1 MGAHLYAVQEISSAV
16 RTMRLRRADMVS
28 ASCGYSISSVQ
39 TTHQLGGINLD
50 DKYLLQYLF
59 IYLIIN
65 ILANKLA
72 FFVWHGCGSVAAQFL
87 ANRAT
92 LKPLIFSP
100 INKQRRGRHSF
111 LLFKLLREQMMGSAL
126 LILEN
131 ITQGKDTLGIQKK
144 LLTCK
149 HQFHQYI
156 SYYLCTVY

>member
-1 MGAHLYAVQEISSAV
+1 MAF
-16 RTMRLRRADMVS
+16 
-28 ASCGYSISSVQ
+28 
-39 TTHQLGGINLD
+39 LG
-50 DKYLLQYLF
+50 
-59 IYLIIN
+59 
-65 ILANKLA
+65 
-72 FFVWHGCGSVAAQFL
+72 WHGCGIVAAQFL

-92 LKPLIFSP
+92 LKPLIFRP

-149 HQFHQYI
+149 QQFHQYI

>member
-16 RTMRLRRADMVS
+16 RTMRLLRADMLS

-50 DKYLLQYLF
+50 DKYLLQYLV

-65 ILANKLA
+65 ILANKMA
-72 FFVWHGCGSVAAQFL
+72 FFVWHGCGTVAAQFL

-126 LILEN
+126 LIIFREYN
-131 ITQGKDTLGIQKK
+131 PRQRHAGHSEETPNVQA
-144 LLTCK
+144 
-149 HQFHQYI
+149 
-156 SYYLCTVY
+156 TVPPVY